1 MSAPKYPQIDTY
13 FAYEFSSLL
22 AGRTI
27 ASITSVTQSA
37 ENSGIG
43 ALVSGSQAISGTQVV
58 VLWTGGSVGT
68 TYLTKVIITTNTGA
82 TLEVDGEIQV
92 ISSNPATPTF
102 TPRDIINFAAKN
114 SGMLAQGQTLP
125 QGQANDILIML
136 NAMLAQWAAKRW
148 LVYHL
153 VNVSG
158 ICTGKTSY
166 TVGPNGDFPL
176 ATRPTGIEAAFVS
189 QNLGQVNQIDTPLT
203 ILDSREDYN
212 RIAMKQLVSFP
223 YYLYYDNA
231 FPMGVI
237 YPWPAPNA
245 TLYGLTLTVKMPI
258 GAFTS
263 LSQDINLPAEYQEAL
278 IYNLAARLRPFYQL
292 EPDASILGLAKAS
305 LATIRAVNTQIPL
318 KQMPSTMGLGP
329 RYNVYADTGG

>member
-1 MSAPKYPQIDTY
+1 M
-13 FAYEFSSLL
+13 
-22 AGRTI
+22 
-27 ASITSVTQSA
+27 
-37 ENSGIG
+37 
-43 ALVSGSQAISGTQVV
+43 
-58 VLWTGGSVGT
+58 
-68 TYLTKVIITTNTGA
+68 
-82 TLEVDGEIQV
+82 
-92 ISSNPATPTF
+92 

-125 QGQANDILIML
+125 QGQANDIFIIL
-136 NAMLAQWAAKRW
+136 NAMIGQWAAKRW

-153 VNVSG
+153 VNVSKT
-158 ICTGKTSY
+158 CTGAVSY
-166 TVGPNGDFPL
+166 TVGPSGDFNL

-203 ILDSREDYN
+203 VLESREDYN

-223 YYLYYDNA
+223 YLVYYDNA
-231 FPMGVI
+231 FPLGII

-278 IYNLAARLRPFYQL
+278 IYNLAARLRPFFQL
-292 EPDASILGLAKAS
+292 DPDPTIIGLAKAS
-305 LATIRAVNTQIPL
+305 LGTIRAVNTQIPI
-318 KQMPSTMGLGP
+318 KQMPFGMGGS
-329 RYNVYADTGG
+329 RYNVYSDQGG